1 MPEPVRHRTSLLE
14 TIRVRGGKVPL
25 WELHLDR
32 VRASAAALGY
42 SLPNDIEPPSGGS
55 DRICRLEFAS
65 RGRLLVTERQVE
77 PTTGLRLR
85 STAVPHR
92 GYRHKTTNRE
102 WLDVARLAAVADGA
116 DDVLFCSED
125 GDVAESSIWSVFWWE
140 GGRVAAP
147 PLALGILPGVARAR
161 LGELTGGLEEMLLPG
176 AKLSRR
182 GAFAANAA
190 RGIVPLVEVDGFQ
203 VVPCSATAALRRDF
217 WP

>member
-1 MPEPVRHRTSLLE
+1 MPEQVRRRTSLLE

-25 WELHLDR
+25 WALHMDR

-42 SLPNDIEPPSGGS
+42 TLPDDIEPPSGGS

-77 PTTGLRLR
+77 PIAGLRLR
-85 STAVPHR
+85 STPVPHR

-102 WLDVARLAAVADGA
+102 WLDAARLAAVAAGA
-116 DDVLFCSED
+116 DDVLFRSED

-161 LGELTGGLEEMLLPG
+161 LAELTGGLEEMLLPG
-176 AKLSRR
+176 ARLSPR

-190 RGIVPLVEVDGFQ
+190 RGIVPLVEVDGVQ
-203 VVPCSATAALRRDF
+203 VVPSHATRALSEEF